1 MEEEWM
7 AQDSPLVVCAYG
19 WGQTFRLYRS
29 RLEIN
34 GQYYPLNEL
43 THVYLVQHRLL
54 GIPSARLKLCL
65 GSKSLILRGI
75 AAVTDAQKAADYL
88 KTWCA
93 GNEPV
98 TDYNAALANAQIP
111 PPMGLSIDQDSD
123 TDRFERIKT
132 NISLPIVRVPVRLLA
147 GEHAHYSTSATLCGE
162 RTGMEQEGHRHD
174 AGYYPARDHGML
186 ILTNRRVIY
195 IGRNNQIVLD
205 YHNLLHFSRLR
216 TAVAFQADHW
226 QKRVIFTI
234 PQPIECALYIEAIL
248 HRLQQSVSYQEQLL

>member
-7 AQDSPLVVCAYG
+7 AQDSPLVVCACG
-19 WGQTFRLYRS
+19 WGQTLRLYRN

-34 GQYYPLNEL
+34 GAYYPLSEL
-43 THVYLVQHRLL
+43 THVCFIQHHLL
-54 GIPSARLKLCL
+54 GISSARLKLCF
-65 GSKSLILRGI
+65 GSKSLTLRGI
-75 AAVTDAQKAADYL
+75 AAITDAQKAADYL
-88 KTWCA
+88 KTWCE
-93 GNEPV
+93 GNEPI
-98 TDYNAALANAQIP
+98 TDYNPALANAQTP
-111 PPMGLSIDQDSD
+111 LPMSLSTGQESN

-132 NISLPIVRVPVRLLA
+132 NISLPIVRVPVRLLV
-147 GEHAHYSTSATLCGE
+147 GEYAHYSTSATLCSE
-162 RTGMEQEGHRHD
+162 RTGREQEGHRHD

-195 IGRNNQIVLD
+195 IGRTNQIVLD

-216 TAVAFQADHW
+216 TAVAFQAEHW

-248 HRLQQSVSYQEQLL
+248 HRLQQSMSYQEQLL